1 MPPAWCIWAVVLF
14 AGGVLILLNII
25 RNREEIRRRQTSPRE
40 AGDDPS
46 SRREPPAT
54 DLDRFLREVHRRRRT
69 AQEEGAP
76 RRESPP
82 PVREPRPAPQ
92 PFSRM
97 SAPPPRRPLRSED
110 RPPSRRPSAP
120 PIQTEVIPLVIPVD
134 DPGPGTQRRLAA
146 QGMPVEFPPS
156 QAAPPS
162 SPSTAATIRATS
174 QRRAAIVALL
184 GNPQALRNAIILRE
198 IFDPPLCKR
207 HGRTG
212 F

>member
-1 MPPAWCIWAVVLF
+1 MPQPWCFWAVLLF
-14 AGGVLILLNII
+14 AGGVLVLLNII

-40 AGDDPS
+40 AGDDPPV
-46 SRREPPAT
+46 RREPPAT
-54 DLDRFLREVHRRRRT
+54 DLDRFLREGHRRRRT

-76 RRESPP
+76 RREPP
-82 PVREPRPAPQ
+82 PLVREPRPALP
-92 PFSRM
+92 PFSRT
-97 SAPPPRRPLRSED
+97 SAPPPRRPSPSED

-134 DPGPGTQRRLAA
+134 DPGPGSKRRLAA
-146 QGMPVEFPPS
+146 QGTPLAFPPS
-156 QAAPPS
+156 QAAPPG
-162 SPSTAATIRATS
+162 SPSTEATIRATG

-184 GNPQALRNAIILRE
+184 GTPQALRNAIILRE
-198 IFDPPLCKR
+198 VFDPPLCKR

>member
-1 MPPAWCIWAVVLF
+1 MPQPWCFWAVLLF

-25 RNREEIRRRQTSPRE
+25 RNREVIRRQQGSPRE
-40 AGDDPS
+40 AGDEPP
-46 SRREPPAT
+46 SRREQPTT

-76 RRESPP
+76 GREPP
-82 PVREPRPAPQ
+82 PLVREPRPAAQ
-92 PFSRM
+92 PFSRT
-97 SAPPPRRPLRSED
+97 SAPPPRRPSRSED
-110 RPPSRRPSAP
+110 RLPSRRPSAT
-120 PIQTEVIPLVIPVD
+120 PIQTDVIPVVIPVD
-134 DPGPGTQRRLAA
+134 DPGPGTKKRLAA
-146 QGMPVEFPPS
+146 QASAVEFPAS
-156 QAAPPS
+156 AAAPPG
-162 SPSTAATIRATS
+162 SPSVAATLRAAG

-207 HGRTG
+207 HGRMA